1 MKYSLY
7 GLNTMAFDLHLKVV
21 MFDNL
26 SVGLLFDFFAKKYCV
41 AFKRES
47 GYELWDWKTIPEN
60 WRITE
65 KFDQGWFF

>member
-1 MKYSLY
+1 
-7 GLNTMAFDLHLKVV
+7 

-47 GYELWDWKTIPEN
+47 GYELWDWKAIPEN

-65 KFDQGWFF
+65 KFDRGWFF